1 MPGFAQR
8 VYNMEKTAEII
19 NGVFKGMTSPDII
32 SFGGGSPANELL
44 PVDIVRSIAETALR
58 RGSRGTEALQYG
70 KPQGLPDLK
79 QAIADKLM
87 APMGLDC
94 DADQLIITS
103 GGMEAIYL
111 VCQLYLEP
119 GDVILVESPTFVHAV
134 ECFDMLQ
141 AKCIAVEMDEKGMI
155 LQDLEDKVKK
165 YKPKMIYTIPTFQ
178 NPSGRTLS
186 QERRKKL
193 AQIGSEYDVI
203 ILEDDPYRNLRYS
216 GKDLSTVKEFDETGN
231 TIFINSFSKIFAPG
245 ARLGYAYG
253 APNVIAGM
261 VNIKTATNSFTSTMA
276 QVVGAEY
283 LKGGHYDAHLPGII
297 SLYRD
302 RRDVMLQCIDRYF
315 PEGTRHTYPD
325 GGLYTWVQLPEHINV
340 TKLLPVA
347 AEHNL
352 AYISGEGFFT
362 EGGGKGSNC
371 MRMCFSNVSEEKIRV
386 GVERLGNLLKN
397 Y

>member
-1 MPGFAQR
+1 
-8 VYNMEKTAEII
+8 
-19 NGVFKGMTSPDII
+19 MTSPEII

-44 PVDIVRSIAETALR
+44 PADIVRSITNEYFR
-58 RGSRGTEALQYG
+58 MDKRGVEALQYG

-87 APMGLDC
+87 APMGIN
-94 DADQLIITS
+94 ADTDQILVTS

-119 GDVILVESPTFVHAV
+119 GDVILLESPTFVHAV
-134 ECFDMLQ
+134 ECFDMMQ
-141 AKCIAVEMDEKGMI
+141 AKCIAVEMDKDGMI
-155 LQDLEDKVKK
+155 MEDLEAKVKK

-178 NPSGRTLS
+178 NLSGRTLTL
-186 QERRKKL
+186 ERRKKL
-193 AQIGSEYDVI
+193 AEIGSEYDVV

-216 GKDLSTVKEFDETGN
+216 GESLGAVKEFDQTGN
-231 TIFINSFSKIFAPG
+231 TIFINSFSKIFSPG
-245 ARLGYAYG
+245 ARLGYAY
-253 APNVIAGM
+253 ASPEIIANM
-261 VNIKTATNSFTSTMA
+261 MHIKTATNSFVSTLA

-283 LKGGHYDAHLPGII
+283 LKGGYYDEHLPKII
-297 SLYRD
+297 SLYRQ
-302 RRDVMLQCIDRYF
+302 RRDVMLDCIDRFF

-325 GGLYTWVQLPEHINV
+325 SGLYTWVELPEHINV
-340 TKLLPVA
+340 TKLLPEA
-347 AEHNL
+347 AKQNL

-371 MRMCFSNVSEEKIRV
+371 MRMCFSNVSEEKINI